1 MHRPPPGFLPHP
13 GMNGMGP
20 HLPPPPSGPMRP
32 WPMPPMP
39 AGLRPGMPP
48 PMPPP
53 LPPQQ
58 QLNVHVN
65 NLRRRPESEYMG
77 ADEIDSILR
86 IQWKSLHNG
95 PPYLEDYYYQVRW
108 MLASVWLPLRCTFN
122 FRAH

>member
-1 MHRPPPGFLPHP
+1 MNGLGPGMPPPPG
-13 GMNGMGP
+13 GVA
-20 HLPPPPSGPMRP
+20 RP
-32 WPMPPMP
+32 WPMP

-53 LPPQQ
+53 MPPQQ
-58 QLNVHVN
+58 QLNVHMT

-108 MLASVWLPLRCTFN
+108 RPIHQPALRKHKPAEPAVN
-122 FRAH
+122 LIALS